1 MKFASAV
8 RWLMAGVLVTLFAAP
23 PARAGDPVPSLHP
36 LHEGREAV
44 ALAEFE
50 GRWVCSDSTSILL
63 AIEKTEEGYELR
75 LKSDDE
81 TKSLWFDVHLVRL
94 GSTVFA
100 DIRQRSGDDLFLL
113 SPHVFARIRVN
124 EDELRFE
131 FLEDN
136 YVRKALEDGRTD
148 LAHEWMGSTLVL
160 TAPTDEL
167 QDFVESCAFDDEAF
181 DEYVNFTRMKEQP
194 DDANS

>member
-8 RWLMAGVLVTLFAAP
+8 RWLAGGVLIALLAAGP
-23 PARAGDPVPSLHP
+23 VLAGDPVPSLHP

-50 GRWVCSDSTSILL
+50 GRWVCSESTSILL
-63 AIEKTEEGYELR
+63 EISKATDGYTLQ
-75 LKSDDE
+75 LVGLDDNH
-81 TKSLWFDVHLVRL
+81 SIWFDVHLVRL
-94 GSTVFA
+94 GSAVFA
-100 DIRQRSGDDLFLL
+100 DIQQRSGDDLFLL

-136 YVRKALEDGRTD
+136 YVRKALENGRTD
-148 LAHEWMGSTLVL
+148 LAHEWMGSTLGL

-167 QDFVESCAFDDEAF
+167 QDFVESCACDDEAF

-194 DDANS
+194 KDSNS